1 MSIVAFFYALFIL
14 PETHGK
20 KLSDIE
26 NYFNGSNKKRK
37 PVVEKNGT
45 KDKKENNVL
54 MMQSKLKTIS
64 EAEVMLKEDKPTN
77 AT

>member
-37 PVVEKNGT
+37 SGVEKNGT
-45 KDKKENNVL
+45 KDNKENNVL
-54 MMQSKLKTIS
+54 MMQPRLKTIT
-64 EAEVMLKEDKPTN
+64 EAEVMLKENKPS
-77 AT
+77 